1 MAKKKLTLS
10 VEEQVIQRAKRFSVE
25 HDTTVSQL
33 VSDFLASLDA
43 GTESVPPVVA
53 SLRGLISPDATRE
66 AYREHL
72 RRKHGS

>member
-1 MAKKKLTLS
+1 MSKKKLTLS
-10 VEEQVIQRAKRFSVE
+10 VEEQVIRRAKRFSAE

-43 GTESVPPVVA
+43 ESETVPPVVA
-53 SLRGLISPDATRE
+53 SLRGLISPDATPE